1 MPKASTARAR
11 LPRGT
16 KPVIQAFFD
25 ALDAIPD
32 ASRAEVAKAAHAGIR
47 DALKAEREQAKQER
61 AREGSAGARG
71 RKTGKA
77 KPADTGRGRGKVAS
91 SAPKRAPRPA
101 ARPAKRRARTTARTR
116 DNEPFEEPRDTEQ
129 SGDDSELSAAAET
142 V

>member
-1 MPKASTARAR
+1 MPKAPPARAR

-47 DALKAEREQAKQER
+47 DALKAEQEQAKQER
-61 AREGSAGARG
+61 AGERSAGARV
-71 RKTGKA
+71 RKARKA
-77 KPADTGRGRGKVAS
+77 KPAEAGRGRGKRA
-91 SAPKRAPRPA
+91 ADTPKRASKTA
-101 ARPAKRRARTTARTR
+101 AGLAKRRARTTARTR
-116 DNEPFEEPRDTEQ
+116 DNEPFEERGAEQ
-129 SGDDSELSAAAET
+129 SGDDSELSAAES